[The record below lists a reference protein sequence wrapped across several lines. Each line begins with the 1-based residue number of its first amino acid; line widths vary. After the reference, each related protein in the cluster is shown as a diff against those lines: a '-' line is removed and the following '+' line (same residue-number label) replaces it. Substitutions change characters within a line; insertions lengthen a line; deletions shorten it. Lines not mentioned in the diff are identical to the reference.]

1 LLKLAARNLFRH
13 RARTALTL
21 SVIVSG
27 VVAIILSGGFIEDT
41 FAQLREATIHSQLG
55 HIQIYK
61 AGYGEHGA
69 AHPYQY
75 LIESPTEVMNLV
87 ERAPGVDAAM
97 ARLGF
102 TAVINNGRTDLP
114 VLAEGME
121 ADKEAKLG
129 SLITIT
135 AGRQLTSR
143 DRFTILLGEG
153 VAHAMKLKPG
163 DRATLLVNTAEGALN
178 TLDFEVIGVFRT
190 FSRDYDAR
198 AVRVTL
204 QSAQELLATRSVN
217 AVVVSLTRTSL
228 TDQVAN
234 YLKQKLDPGRFEV
247 RTWRELADFYDKT
260 EALYRRQF
268 AVLQAIILVAVLLSV
283 ANSVNMSVYERTG
296 EFGTLMALGNRSTAI
311 FRLVLVETTMLG
323 LVGGAIGATMGILLA
338 AVISAIGIP
347 MPPPPNSELGYT
359 AVIRVSGH
367 DVIGGMLIGVAATA
381 LAALLPARRVATLP
395 VAEALRQN

>member
-61 AGYGEHGA
+61 AGYREHGA
-69 AHPYQY
+69 AHPYEY
-75 LIESPTEVMNLV
+75 LIENPDEVLKLV
-87 ERAPGVDAAM
+87 ESVPGVDAAM
-97 ARLGF
+97 ARLSF
-102 TAVINNGRTDLP
+102 AAVINNGHSDFAILG
-114 VLAEGME
+114 EGVE

-178 TLDFEVIGVFRT
+178 TLDFDVIGVFRT

-204 QSAQELLATRSVN
+204 PSAQELLATRSVN
-217 AVVVSLTRTSL
+217 AVVVSLTKTDL
-228 TDQVAN
+228 TDEVAEH
-234 YLKQKLDPGRFEV
+234 LRQQLDPARFEV

-268 AVLQAIILVAVLLSV
+268 AVLQGIILVAVLLSV

-296 EFGTLMALGNRSTAI
+296 EFGTLMALGNRRTAI
-311 FRLVLVETTMLG
+311 FRLVLVETTMAG

-359 AVIRVSGH
+359 AVIRVTGY
-367 DVIGGMLIGVAATA
+367 DVIAGMLIGVAATA